1 MSRIIKLTENDL
13 ARIVRRVINEEDD
26 TTVCP
31 LRARVISSQG
41 LGTELYIVKTPNQ
54 DGRFTVRDLNICEF
68 FKVKSQGIGQRVY
81 ETSVQLTNMS
91 KKGLYIVEQD
101 VLSNDLDIYPLVTNK
116 LLGPGQQLDFNVE
129 ITPASLKNN
138 QVSFDVTYKPM
149 GGPDETLSQLF
160 FPIKNNIDECAVD

>member
-13 ARIVRRVINEEDD
+13 AHIVRRVINEEDD

-41 LGTELYIVKTPNQ
+41 LGTELNIVKNFNQ
-54 DGRFTVRDLNICEF
+54 DGGFTVRGLNICEF
-68 FKVKSQGIGQRVY
+68 FKVKSQGIGKSVY
-81 ETSVQLTNMS
+81 KTSVQLTNMS
-91 KKGLYIVEQD
+91 KKGLYIVTAD
-101 VLSNDLDIYPLVTNK
+101 VLSIDLDLYPSPTNK
-116 LLGPGQQLDFNVE
+116 LLGPGQQLSFNVE

-149 GGPDETLSQLF
+149 GPDETRSQLF
-160 FPIKNNIDECAVD
+160 FPIEKR